1 MNKEIF
7 NRIRK
12 CINASLEHDA
22 EHITLDMSLTDDLE
36 MESLHIVTLQ
46 VELEDEFAVQFDP
59 LEDDF
64 FEIFQT
70 VGSVYDA
77 IERKLS

>member
-1 MNKEIF
+1 MNNELF
-7 NRIRK
+7 NRIKK
-12 CINASLEHDA
+12 CINTTLEQED
-22 EHITLDMSLTDDLE
+22 EQITLEMSLTDDLE

-70 VGSVYDA
+70 VGSVYEA